1 MKHTDYYIYCYYD
14 TRTNPHTPIY
24 IGRGRKDRYLQH
36 YKKTHNKYFYNKLKS
51 IKEETGSHAIVLKL
65 EENLTNEQANEKE
78 IYYISLYGRVDLNT
92 GTLCNLTNG
101 GEATDGW
108 KPSEATKQLWS
119 QQRKGKKQTEAQYKA
134 NCSRVLTEEQK
145 QAARERLKLAYEAT
159 KGKPPSKEQ
168 IAKYVETR
176 ISKRENILN
185 KTFKDLTVLSIEDNT
200 NREYAICS
208 CSCGNPSFRIMSY
221 YLRTDK
227 ITKCSYNYTVNI
239 NDEGFKYLTVKEI
252 SEKYNLNK
260 ASLNNFIN
268 KNKDLN
274 DVYFK
279 DIKFNIK
286 STHHL
291 IQ

>member
-1 MKHTDYYIYCYYD
+1 MQHTDYYIYCYYD
-14 TRTNPHTPIY
+14 TRTDPHTPIY

-36 YKKTHNKYFYNKLKS
+36 YKKTHNKYLSNKLDK
-51 IKEETGSHAIVLKL
+51 IKEETGKHALVLKL
-65 EENLTNEQANEKE
+65 EENLNNKQANERE
-78 IYYISLYGRVDLNT
+78 IYYISKYGRKDLGT

-108 KPSEATKQLWS
+108 KPSEETKKLWS

-145 QAARERLKLAYEAT
+145 LAAIERLKLLWKAS
-159 KGKPPSKEQ
+159 KGKPKEKEHIQ
-168 IAKYVETR
+168 KSVEAR
-176 ISKRENILN
+176 ISQRENIVN

-221 YLRTDK
+221 YLRSNK
-227 ITKCSYNYTVNI
+227 ITKCSYNYTINI
-239 NDEGFKYLTVKEI
+239 NDEGFKYLTIKEI
-252 SEKYNLNK
+252 SEKYNLNS
-260 ASLNNFIN
+260 ASLTNFIN

-274 DVYFK
+274 DTYFK
-279 DIKFNIK
+279 GIKFNIK
-286 STHHL
+286 LVHHL
-291 IQ
+291 NQ

>member
-1 MKHTDYYIYCYYD
+1 MQHTDYYIYCYYD
-14 TRTNPHTPIY
+14 TRTDPHTPIY

-36 YKKTHNKYFYNKLKS
+36 YKKTHNKYLSNKLDK
-51 IKEETGSHAIVLKL
+51 IKEETGNYALVLKL
-65 EENLTNEQANEKE
+65 EENLNNEQANEKE
-78 IYYISLYGRVDLNT
+78 IYYISLYGRIDLNT

-108 KPSEATKQLWS
+108 KPSEETKKIWS
-119 QQRKGKKQTEAQYKA
+119 QQRKGRKQTEAQYKA

-145 QAARERLKLAYEAT
+145 LAATERLKLIWKER
-159 KGKPPSKEQ
+159 KGKPIPKEQ
-168 IAKYVETR
+168 IDKYIETMM
-176 ISKRENILN
+176 SKREDIVNQ
-185 KTFKDLTVLSIEDNT
+185 TFKDLTVLSIEDNT

-221 YLRTDK
+221 YLRSDK
-227 ITKCSYNYTVNI
+227 ITKCSYNYTINI
-239 NDEGFKYLTVKEI
+239 NDEGFKYLTIKEI